1 MSKRET
7 AIKNVLIWLAVYPSV
22 CLLTY
27 AFEWLDW
34 RAPIWL
40 ETLLST
46 ALVVPLI
53 SLVAQPAIQRW
64 IAHSGGES
72 VADLKRR
79 EAREADRR

>member
-1 MSKRET
+1 MSWRET
-7 AIKNVLIWLAVYPSV
+7 AIKNFLIWLAVYPSV
-22 CLLTY
+22 CVLTY

-34 RAPIWL
+34 GAPIWL

-53 SLVAQPAIQRW
+53 SFVAEPLIQRRMAR
-64 IAHSGGES
+64 AHGES

-79 EAREADRR
+79 EARDAEGG